1 LNAVSIVVLLSAA
14 AATIGLVFYV
24 QWFLPRQ
31 LEQRF
36 IESMR
41 AFSKAIELR
50 FPNSTGRTDE
60 IMGVAKSIGKRF
72 GYTRAELH
80 GLELSVYLRDIGCC
94 SIPYHPFN
102 DKPRSAWTEYE
113 SRIFERHPEV
123 SGAMLELVPSVRHIA
138 GTVRW
143 HHARFDGRNVPGAP
157 IGLDLPLNA
166 RILKIA
172 SDYVWLCNELGT
184 GSAAR
189 VIQAGAGAEYCPEVV
204 VEFVQMLTST
214 RVIEPN
220 PSLA

>member
-1 LNAVSIVVLLSAA
+1 MNQVSIIVLLSAG
-14 AATIGLVFYV
+14 AATVGLVLYV
-24 QWFLPRQ
+24 QWYLPRQ

-50 FPNSTGRTDE
+50 FPKSAGRTDE
-60 IMGVAKSIGKRF
+60 ILSVAKSIGRRF
-72 GYTRAELH
+72 SYSRSELH
-80 GLELSVYLRDIGCC
+80 ALELSVYLRDVGCC

-102 DKPRSAWTEYE
+102 DKPRSEWTEYE
-113 SRIFERHPEV
+113 ARIYERHPEV
-123 SGAMLELVPSVRHIA
+123 SGAMLELVPSIRHIA

-143 HHARFDGRNVPGAP
+143 HHARYDGRNVPGAP
-157 IGLDLPLNA
+157 TGHDLPLNA
-166 RILKIA
+166 RILRIA
-172 SDYVWLCNELGT
+172 SDYVWLSSELGN
-184 GSAAR
+184 GAAIR
-189 VIQAGAGAEYCPEVV
+189 RIQEGAGAEYCPEVV

>member
-1 LNAVSIVVLLSAA
+1 MNEISIAVLAFA
-14 AATIGLVFYV
+14 GMTTIILVFYV
-24 QWFLPRQ
+24 QYYLPRQ

-50 FPNSTGRTDE
+50 FPTNSGKTDD
-60 IMGVAKSIGKRF
+60 IMALAKSVGRRF

-80 GLELSVYLRDIGCC
+80 ELELSVHLRDIGCC

-102 DKPRSAWTEYE
+102 DKPKSDWTEFE

-123 SGAMLELVPSVRHIA
+123 SGAMLELVPSIRHIA

-143 HHARFDGRNVPGAP
+143 HHARYDGRNVSGAP
-157 IGLDLPLNA
+157 SGVDLPLNS
-166 RILKIA
+166 RILKISA
-172 SDYVWLCNELGT
+172 DYVWFEQELGRP
-184 GSAAR
+184 SALQR
-189 VIQAGAGAEYCPEVV
+189 IQEGAGTEYCPEVV
-204 VEFVQMLTST
+204 VEFAQMLTSS

>member
-1 LNAVSIVVLLSAA
+1 LNPVSITFLSIAGVTTVVLL
-14 AATIGLVFYV
+14 FYV
-24 QWFLPRQ
+24 QWYLPRQ

-50 FPNSTGRTDE
+50 FPTSTGRTDE
-60 IMGVAKSIGKRF
+60 IMNVAKSIGGRF
-72 GYTRAELH
+72 DYSRAELH
-80 GLELSVYLRDIGCC
+80 VLELSVYLRDIGCC

-102 DKPRSAWTEYE
+102 DKPRAEWTEFE
-113 SRIFERHPEV
+113 SRIYERHPEV
-123 SGAMLELVPSVRHIA
+123 SGAMLELVPSIRHIA
-138 GTVRW
+138 STVRW

-157 IGLDLPLNA
+157 TGVDLPLNA

-172 SDYVWLCNELGT
+172 SDYVWLAEELGT
-184 GSAAR
+184 GSAR
-189 VIQAGAGAEYCPEVV
+189 RKIEEGIGTEYCPEVV
-204 VEFVQMLTST
+204 GEFIQMLTST